1 MPTQPPTPPSSATAA
16 DRPGKWQQLKTRL
29 GGDNINRWFR
39 RRAYKFRLRLSQ
51 REALPQLVILGI
63 LIGLFSGSIIVAFRA
78 LLEYFEPLLLQNTAS
93 TSYDALPIWGRLV
106 APVVGS
112 LLLYALFRKGYS
124 MGIVHIMERLAY
136 HQGKLPLKNAVLQF
150 VGASIALVSGHSVGR
165 EGPSAHLGAAA
176 ASLTGRQLG
185 LPNNTIRTLVGCGV
199 AAAIAASFNTPLA
212 GVIFAV
218 EVVLLEYTVVSMAP
232 IIMSAVAATW
242 FTQLVYHS
250 ERAFNIGQLPL
261 PSSWELPFMLL
272 VGLVIGLLSAA
283 FTDIV
288 ERITKHTR
296 QRSIFGRFMLAGI
309 IVGGIGTFAPD
320 VMGLGYSLLA
330 DSLTLQLGLGFC
342 IAICLLKL
350 VASAAAAGLG
360 IPGGLIGPTLVI
372 GATAGHAM
380 GLIGQSILPELSGEP
395 GFYALLGMAT
405 MMGTV
410 LQAPLAALLAI
421 LELTNNPNI
430 ILPGM
435 MVVITAMITSRQFFG
450 KDSIFISLMR
460 LSGLDYRND
469 PLTSQRRSLG
479 VSTAMSKSFRV
490 SIVKPTIATLK
501 GWRNESSDWFIL
513 QKTGAA
519 TLVSGADVFNQLQRW
534 QLEQDKL
541 AAEHK
546 AKFEAKVKTLRDK
559 AEAKAKADT
568 VETEEPTD
576 NEAEHSESVDPADR
590 EEPPIP
596 EYEPYIADESV
607 TFNLL
612 EIPADRRQAKL
623 LPYYSSLQDA
633 FQAIENDQ
641 VEAVVIVAPQWA
653 DSDEVLGI
661 LTRDMIYASYR

>member
-1 MPTQPPTPPSSATAA
+1 MPTLPPPYSSSDPTL
-16 DRPGKWQQLKTRL
+16 RKVSRWQALQ
-29 GGDNINRWFR
+29 NRWVGGGLHRWFS
-39 RRAYKFRLRLSQ
+39 RRAYQARLRLSQ
-51 REALPQLVILGI
+51 REALPQLVFLGI
-63 LIGLFSGSIIVAFRA
+63 LIGLFSSLIVILFRA
-78 LLEYFEPLLLQNTAS
+78 LLEFFEPVLLRNTAS
-93 TSYDALPIWGRLV
+93 SSYDALPLWGRFA
-106 APVVGS
+106 APVIGS

-136 HQGKLPLKNAVLQF
+136 HQGKLPLKHAVLQF
-150 VGASIALVSGHSVGR
+150 FGAAIALVSGHSVGR
-165 EGPSAHLGAAA
+165 EGPSAHLGATA
-176 ASLTGRQLG
+176 ASLTGQRLG

-242 FTQLVYHS
+242 FTKVVYHS
-250 ERAFNIGQLPL
+250 ERAFDIGQLPL
-261 PSSWELPFMLL
+261 PSTWELPFMLL
-272 VGLVIGLLSAA
+272 VGLAIGLLSAG
-283 FTDIV
+283 FSDIV
-288 ERITKHTR
+288 ERVTKHTR
-296 QRSIFGRFMLAGI
+296 QRSLFGRFMAAGV
-309 IVGGIGTFAPD
+309 IVGSIGVFAPD
-320 VMGLGYSLLA
+320 VMGIGYSLLA

-342 IAICLLKL
+342 VAICLLKL

-380 GLIGQSILPELSGEP
+380 GLIGQSIVPELSGEP
-395 GFYALLGMAT
+395 GFYALLGMAA

-421 LELTNNPNI
+421 LELTNNPAI

-435 MVVITAMITSRQFFG
+435 MVVITAMITSRQFFS

-469 PLTSQRRSLG
+469 PLTTHRRSLG
-479 VSTAMSKSFRV
+479 VSSAMSKSFRV
-490 SIVKPTIATLK
+490 SITKPTIASLK
-501 GWRNESSDWFIL
+501 SWRSEAPDWL
-513 QKTGAA
+513 LVQKPGVA
-519 TLVSGADVFNQLQRW
+519 TLVAGADVFNQLERW

-546 AKFEAKVKTLRDK
+546 AKFEAEAKAARDK
-559 AEAKAKADT
+559 AEAESIVKDGSDSDT
-568 VETEEPTD
+568 TVTTE
-576 NEAEHSESVDPADR
+576 PAT
-590 EEPPIP
+590 P
-596 EYEPYIADESV
+596 EYIPYEIDESK
-607 TFNLL
+607 TLSLL
-612 EIPADRRQAKL
+612 DIPADRRQAAL

-641 VEAVVIVAPQWA
+641 AEAVVIVAPQWA
-653 DSDEVLGI
+653 DNDEVLGI